1 VNATGPEPKPE
12 RDPDL
17 LAAVKAAD
25 LAGAARLLRGGAD
38 VNGADAAGYVPLHWA
53 VVKGNAAMV
62 DLLLGQPA
70 IDVDRPDR
78 DGCPALFT
86 AVVLGYVDIVRA
98 LVGHPAIDVDARY
111 GEMTALLVAV
121 AVADR
126 ALAEILLAKADPTTD
141 ANCAGLTIA
150 DFLAGT
156 GRLLPVQLSVLGRPW
171 RRAARSPP
179 TAPSPRC
186 SASAGGVPP
195 CSCRP
200 PSPATP
206 NRSTICSITAPAAT
220 AAWLGSLPGVTK
232 RGPTNPGSAGGRSNR
247 RAAGGSAR
255 LRGNCGCR
263 HR

>member
-38 VNGADAAGYVPLHWA
+38 VNGADAAGYMPLHWA

-111 GEMTALLVAV
+111 GEMTALLAAV

-156 GRLLPVQLSVLGRPW
+156 GRLLPVQLSVLDHRHGID
-171 RRAARSPP
+171 RAALWQALEESGAIAADGAITEAFRQRRWSAALHLPP
-179 TAPSPRC
+179 AF
-186 SASAGGVPP
+186 AGDAQPIHDLLDY
-195 CSCRP
+195 C
-200 PSPATP
+200 T
-206 NRSTICSITAPAAT
+206 
-220 AAWLGSLPGVTK
+220 
-232 RGPTNPGSAGGRSNR
+232 RGDR
-247 RAAGGSAR
+247 RLAR
-255 LRGNCGCR
+255 LIARR
-263 HR
+263 H